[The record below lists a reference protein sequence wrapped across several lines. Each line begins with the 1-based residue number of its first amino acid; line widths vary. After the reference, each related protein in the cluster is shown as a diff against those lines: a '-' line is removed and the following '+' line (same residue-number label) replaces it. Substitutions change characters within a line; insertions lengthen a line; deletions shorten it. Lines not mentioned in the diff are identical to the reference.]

1 MVEENIAIL
10 AVSFIK
16 SHRDII
22 RLKQYIKEKFNN
34 YDTKIIAKIETLSA
48 VEDIENII
56 KYSDGIMIA
65 R

>member
-1 MVEENIAIL
+1 MIEEDIALL

-16 SHRDII
+16 SHKDII
-22 RLKQYIKEKFNN
+22 RLKKYIKENFDNF
-34 YDTKIIAKIETLSA
+34 DVKIIAKIETLSA